1 MNAASSLRLRIA
13 VPAAGFSRRL
23 GRSKAL
29 VRVRRSSLLRRT
41 VTLLA
46 TLTPSPILVI
56 APPKVGRFRNA
67 LRGLPAVVVPNSE
80 RGRGLSSSV
89 RLALRHARHASALML
104 VPVDLPELERRELG
118 RLIHRWRGSRRRVVG
133 RWVAGRARIPLILP
147 KRLFSAARGLSGDM
161 GLRDFIDALPP
172 GEVMLMD
179 MPSAAADVDTPADLA
194 RARRRAG

>member
-29 VRVRRSSLLRRT
+29 VMVRGSSLVRRT

-46 TLTPSPILVI
+46 SLTPSPILLI
-56 APPKVGRFRNA
+56 APPKTGRFRIA
-67 LRGLPAVVVPNSE
+67 LRGLPAAIVPNPE
-80 RGRGLSSSV
+80 RGWGLSSSV
-89 RLALRHARHASALML
+89 RLALQKARYASALML
-104 VPVDLPELERRELG
+104 VPVDLPELERRELAW
-118 RLIHRWRGSRRRVVG
+118 LIHRWRGSRRRVVG

-147 KRLFSAARGLSGDM
+147 KRLFPAARGISGDT

-172 GEVMLMD
+172 GEVVLVD

-194 RARRRAG
+194 RARRRAR